1 MAFRFGAESALI
13 VRMSTFLAD
22 FKYSVRMLQR
32 SPGFA
37 VFAILALALGIGANV
52 AVFSAVDAMLLRPMQ
67 FRDASRLVE
76 VYEDGSKIGFP
87 HNTPA
92 PANFA
97 VWSRPVRDRTWDQ
110 AGRWNLPD
118 CRDHAA
124 RLHIYTLALEVFD
137 KAASHDPGATGHLAR
152 RACRAVCVP
161 WAWRV
166 SVILEKNGSG
176 YSRCRR
182 PLSSLSAGLP
192 LRLLFQWEVRS
203 EGCGLLQQGQL
214 FSVESRRLLQSYRP
228 RRQPSSYV

>member
-1 MAFRFGAESALI
+1 
-13 VRMSTFLAD
+13 MSTFLAD

-87 HNTPA
+87 HNTPV

-110 AGRWNLPD
+110 AGR
-118 CRDHAA
+118 
-124 RLHIYTLALEVFD
+124 
-137 KAASHDPGATGHLAR
+137 
-152 RACRAVCVP
+152 
-161 WAWRV
+161 
-166 SVILEKNGSG
+166 
-176 YSRCRR
+176 
-182 PLSSLSAGLP
+182 
-192 LRLLFQWEVRS
+192 
-203 EGCGLLQQGQL
+203 
-214 FSVESRRLLQSYRP
+214 
-228 RRQPSSYV
+228 